1 MNYFK
6 ITEFFF
12 PEDYENMTPE
22 KVLDVCEKLLKYH
35 YPILNKM
42 RDELNHPI
50 FINAGY
56 RSYDWELSKGRSG
69 TSQHTFEDLGA
80 VDISTPDVLVLNQLL
95 ELAKLSPYKRVCFYP
110 RKGFIHCDMKGDRY
124 HSFIDYS
131 DGKGWQ
137 YAGKRNI

>member
-35 YPILNKM
+35 YPILNDM
-42 RDELNHPI
+42 RDKLNHPI

-56 RSYDWELSKGRSG
+56 RSLDWELSKGRSG
-69 TSQHTFEDLGA
+69 TSQHTFEGLGA
-80 VDISTPDVLVLNQLL
+80 VDITTPDILVLNQLL
-95 ELAKLSPYKRVCFYP
+95 ELAKESDYKRVCYYP
-110 RKGFIHCDMKGDRY
+110 KQKFIHLDYNSSEYQYFEDYGQGWEFKGERDV
-124 HSFIDYS
+124 
-131 DGKGWQ
+131 
-137 YAGKRNI
+137 